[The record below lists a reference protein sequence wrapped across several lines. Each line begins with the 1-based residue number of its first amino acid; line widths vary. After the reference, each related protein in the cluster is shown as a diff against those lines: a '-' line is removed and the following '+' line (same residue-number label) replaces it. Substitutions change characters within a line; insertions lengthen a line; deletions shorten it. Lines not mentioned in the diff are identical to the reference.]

1 MAKQVDTN
9 TSFNM
14 MNYSSHE
21 LLSVLKIFITSI
33 KNFHKNKLLLL
44 SITFL
49 AIFLNIGVFLANL
62 FLSLKPLSI
71 DIVTN
76 YHIFSTYDP
85 TSTTSTTDF
94 LQSIFKIQK
103 DVTTLLGEQLI
114 MILVLYV
121 ISMHSTVATI
131 YVSAMSH
138 LHKDITL
145 KDLVLGTKKIWK
157 KFVITSF
164 YVSLLSIG
172 CNLLFLPC
180 VLFVV
185 LLYFSSKLMFVFGI
199 ALLIFPTLLVLYLS
213 VVSMSSLVV
222 SVLEEDVYG
231 FGAIGKAER
240 LVRGNKVQGVVIC
253 LVFMVASSVLVFP
266 SMSPRKVWITVAVTM
281 AKMIFISSLTM
292 FSWMVYIVFYFECKK
307 SHGEEVEFEVDD
319 MKYIKVP
326 TVPLVDSALP

>member
-49 AIFLNIGVFLANL
+49 ALFLNIGVILAYL
-62 FLSLKPLSI
+62 FLSLEPLS

-76 YHIFSTYDP
+76 YPIFSTYDP

-103 DVTTLLGEQLI
+103 DVATLLVEQII

-121 ISMHSTVATI
+121 ISMHYTVATI

-145 KDLVLGTKKIWK
+145 KDLVLGIKKIWK

-164 YVSLLSIG
+164 YVSLLGIG
-172 CNLLFLPC
+172 YNLLFLPC
-180 VLFVV
+180 VMFVV
-185 LLYFSSKLMFVFGI
+185 VLYFSSKLMFVFGI
-199 ALLIFPTLLVLYLS
+199 ALLIFPTLLLLYLC
-213 VVSMSSLVV
+213 VVSTLSLVE

-231 FGAIGKAER
+231 FGAIGNAER

-253 LVFMVASSVLVFP
+253 LVFMVVSGVLVFP

-281 AKMIFISSLTM
+281 AKMIFTSLFPM
-292 FSWMVYIVFYFECKK
+292 FSCMVYTVFYFECKK

-319 MKYIKVP
+319 MNYIKVP
-326 TVPLVDSALP
+326 TVPLVDSALPL